1 MLCKLSGVGMYLHWF
16 CFWIACLLFR
26 FRLVPR
32 PAGWGVDLAVLVS
45 IAVVMGLGR
54 STCVKLGCICCISY

>member
-1 MLCKLSGVGMYLHWF
+1 MLCKLPGVGIYLHWF
-16 CFWIACLLFR
+16 CFRIACLLFR

-32 PAGWGVDLAVLVS
+32 LAGWGVDLAVLVS

-54 STCVKLGCICCISY
+54 STRMKSGCICSIRY